1 MDIDVES
8 LLDSLDK
15 LLRSDGLVLLASFL
29 DELHHFFVE
38 LVGSMGP
45 SLLWD
50 KPGKARVLE
59 GLQRLV
65 EGRAREAKFRRTV
78 SDGFLFDLN
87 LPEHLVLDLNEIAR
101 VEELPC
107 GEERVLDALGMR
119 IDSALVAQGVF
130 FGIGCFGFFATAH

>member
-15 LLRSDGLVLLASFL
+15 LFGSDGFVLLASFL
-29 DELHHFFVE
+29 EELHHFLVQ

-65 EGRAREAKFRRTV
+65 EGRARETKVRRAV

-87 LPEHLVLDLNEIAR
+87 LPEHLVLDLNQIAR
-101 VEELPC
+101 VEELVC
-107 GEERVLDALGMR
+107 GEERVVDALGMGTQ
-119 IDSALVAQGVF
+119 SALVAQGVL
-130 FGIGCFGFFATAH
+130 FGIVFLATAH

>member
-15 LLRSDGLVLLASFL
+15 LLRSDGLVLPASFV
-29 DELHHFFVE
+29 DELHHFLVE

-50 KPGKARVLE
+50 KSGEARLLE
-59 GLQRLV
+59 GLQCLV
-65 EGRAREAKFRRTV
+65 EGRARETKVRRAV
-78 SDGFLFDLN
+78 SNGFLFDSN

-101 VEELPC
+101 VEELVC
-107 GEERVLDALGMR
+107 GEERVVDALGMGTQ
-119 IDSALVAQGVF
+119 SALVTQGVLS
-130 FGIGCFGFFATAH
+130 GIGLFGFLATVH